1 MDGRQGRLTDSV
13 QLRLSLGLSLAILV
27 VAVVAGVFSF
37 YAALD
42 EAHERQDDM
51 LRHVA
56 VLFEGQPIPAEIPDD
71 KDSRLTVQYL
81 VDDADPR
88 AGAASPEALPLSASL
103 ANGMHTLVLTYRLG
117 GKVKTETFRVFVKTT
132 RHGARLAVA
141 QETEVRD
148 EIAYNGALRTV
159 MPFLILVPIL
169 LLVVAKLVR
178 AIFRPIAALAG
189 EINRRGDEELH
200 PLATDPLPSEIRPF
214 ITAIN
219 RLLDRVARSMETK
232 RRFVADAAHELR
244 SPFTALSLQAER
256 LAEAPMSADARQRLA
271 ALRQGIERG
280 RNLLEQL
287 LTLARAQTET
297 TAPPA
302 KVSVLQVYRDVLED
316 LMPLAEAKQIDLGIE
331 GDSDSDILLLQDEI
345 DLKTIV
351 KNLVDNAI
359 RYTPVGGRVD
369 LSLAADRDWTVLQVS
384 DSGPGIPATER
395 QRVFDPFYRV
405 LGSDEIGSGLGLSI
419 VKAIADRLGAEV
431 SLDHA
436 DAATQTGLAV
446 QLRIPQAPGRVPVD

>member
-1 MDGRQGRLTDSV
+1 MDGRQKRLTDSV
-13 QLRLSLGLSLAILV
+13 QLRLSFGLSLAILV

-37 YAALD
+37 YAAFD
-42 EAHERQDDM
+42 EANERQDDM

-81 VDDADPR
+81 VDDTDPR
-88 AGAASPEALPLSASL
+88 VGAASPEALPLSASL

-117 GKVKTETFRVFVKTT
+117 ARMKTETFRVFVKTT
-132 RHGARLAVA
+132 SHGARLAVA

-159 MPFLILVPIL
+159 MPFLVLVPIL

-178 AIFRPIAALAG
+178 EIFRPIATLAG
-189 EINRRGDEELH
+189 EIDSRGDDELH
-200 PLATDPLPSEIRPF
+200 PLTADALPSEIRPF

-219 RLLDRVARSMETK
+219 RLLDRVARAMEAK
-232 RRFVADAAHELR
+232 QRFVADAAHELR

-280 RNLLEQL
+280 KNLLEQL

-297 TAPPA
+297 TVPPA
-302 KVSVLQVYRDVLED
+302 QISVQQVYRDVLED
-316 LMPLAEAKQIDLGIE
+316 LMPLADAKEIDIGVE
-331 GDSDSDILLLQDEI
+331 GDDDVVLRVDEI

-359 RYTPVGGRVD
+359 RYTPAGGRVD
-369 LSLAADRDWTVLQVS
+369 LSLAAADGWAVLQVK
-384 DSGPGIPATER
+384 DTGPGIPAAQR

-436 DAATQTGLAV
+436 DVATQRGLAV
-446 QLRIPQAPGRVPVD
+446 QLRIALPR